1 MPDATSRRDPPPPT
15 WGDALAR
22 LPMEAAPV
30 DAWERVASS
39 LDGVRA
45 AGPTRGRRRTRLAG
59 WLAIAAALVL
69 AVALPWPD
77 GDVPT
82 ATTPLA
88 GTTPAAGGVD
98 DAAAVPPTLAE
109 LQAESMWLE
118 TLLAHARDGSMAT
131 GSAAAMGAEL
141 EARVA
146 AIDGA
151 LAQPGLDPPRAHALW
166 AERVQ
171 ALQALASFEGTRRWL
186 AVNGEQ
192 YDGVLVQVN

>member
-1 MPDATSRRDPPPPT
+1 
-15 WGDALAR
+15 
-22 LPMEAAPV
+22 
-30 DAWERVASS
+30 
-39 LDGVRA
+39 
-45 AGPTRGRRRTRLAG
+45 
-59 WLAIAAALVL
+59 
-69 AVALPWPD
+69 
-77 GDVPT
+77 
-82 ATTPLA
+82 
-88 GTTPAAGGVD
+88 
-98 DAAAVPPTLAE
+98 
-109 LQAESMWLE
+109 MWLE
-118 TLLAHARDGSMAT
+118 TLLAHARDGSMAP